1 MVDHAWACPTH
12 AARRLLILFMKAIGR
27 GVGPSD
33 NHSIEFNFS
42 PKGTYVEPGS
52 SFRGLRPT
60 STLN

>member
-33 NHSIEFNFS
+33 NHFIENLILAV
-42 PKGTYVEPGS
+42 KVCVA
-52 SFRGLRPT
+52 
-60 STLN
+60 